1 LNVGFFLTKMPEL
14 NPGTRGR
21 ALPQAAADKKPIMNF
36 GTCAC
41 VTLLAAAACK
51 SVHGLHG
58 VRVVHGCPSAEEFEL
73 EMGARVE
80 K

>member
-1 LNVGFFLTKMPEL
+1 
-14 NPGTRGR
+14 
-21 ALPQAAADKKPIMNF
+21 MNF

-41 VTLLAAAACK
+41 VTLLAAAECK

-80 K
+80 KIACTRKNHEG